1 MPPIN
6 ILIGT
11 ANKTRSLNCQA
22 NQLPTL
28 QKGESGM
35 IVGVP
40 KEIKNNEYRV
50 AIVPSGVRTLVESGH
65 RVLVQKSAGVGAGI
79 RDAEFKSA
87 GAVILTD
94 PESIFSEAE
103 MIVKVKEPLPQE
115 FNLLK
120 NGQIL
125 FTFLHLAPDPE
136 LTQALITR
144 GVIGIGYETVQTE
157 NGSLPLLIPM
167 SEIAG
172 KLSVQIGAH
181 YLEKENRGSGV
192 LLGGVP
198 GVNPGNVCILGGGA
212 VGFNAAKIAL
222 GIGAHV
228 SLLDINLDKLRY
240 LDDVLGGRLILLASN
255 SHNVEETVKNADL
268 VIGAVLIPGAKAPK
282 LVNRRIISEMRPGSV
297 MVDVAIDQGGCF
309 ETSFPTSLADPVFI
323 VDGVIQYCVPNLPG
337 CVART
342 STFALTNATF
352 PYVLKLANMGHK
364 EALTQDMSLR
374 KGLNVFKGKLT
385 NQRVAEAVGMAY
397 FPNLD

>member
-1 MPPIN
+1 MI
-6 ILIGT
+6 IGI
-11 ANKTRSLNCQA
+11 
-22 NQLPTL
+22 P
-28 QKGESGM
+28 G
-35 IVGVP
+35 
-40 KEIKNNEYRV
+40 EIKNNEYRV
-50 AIVPSGVRTLVESGH
+50 AVVPSGVRTLVESGH
-65 RVLVQKSAGVGAGI
+65 RVLVQKSAGAGAGI
-79 RDAEFKSA
+79 SDAEFKSA
-87 GAVILTD
+87 GAVILANAG
-94 PESIFSEAE
+94 SIFSEAE
-103 MIVKVKEPLPQE
+103 MIVKVKEPLPRE
-115 FNLLK
+115 FGLLK

-136 LTQALITR
+136 LTQALITQ

-172 KLSVQIGAH
+172 KLSIQIGAH
-181 YLEKENRGSGV
+181 YLEKENGGSGV

-222 GIGAHV
+222 GMGAHV
-228 SLLDINLDKLRY
+228 SLLDISLDKLRY

-255 SHNVEETVKNADL
+255 SHNIEETVKNADL

-309 ETSFPTSLADPVFI
+309 ETSVPTSFADPVFI

-352 PYVLKLANMGHK
+352 PYVLKLANMGYK
-364 EALTQDMSLR
+364 EALAKDLSLR

-385 NQRVAEAVGMAY
+385 NQRVAAAVGMSY
-397 FPNLD
+397 FPYAD